1 MKFIETL
8 NSETL
13 LFSIRIKKNT
23 FTFAFLFW
31 LLYKAFHA
39 RIYLSRE
46 EEEENDEN
54 ERMWLCYDEDNARC
68 ISNFKLYTKYIY
80 IYI

>member
-1 MKFIETL
+1 MRAFGMKRER
-8 NSETL
+8 EEEV
-13 LFSIRIKKNT
+13 KEE
-23 FTFAFLFW
+23 
-31 LLYKAFHA
+31 
-39 RIYLSRE
+39 E

-54 ERMWLCYDEDNARC
+54 ERMWLCYVEDNARC

>member
-1 MKFIETL
+1 MRAFGMKRER
-8 NSETL
+8 EEV
-13 LFSIRIKKNT
+13 K
-23 FTFAFLFW
+23 
-31 LLYKAFHA
+31 
-39 RIYLSRE
+39 E

-68 ISNFKLYTKYIY
+68 IPNFKLYIGTKYIY

>member
-1 MKFIETL
+1 MRAFGMKRER
-8 NSETL
+8 EEEV
-13 LFSIRIKKNT
+13 K
-23 FTFAFLFW
+23 
-31 LLYKAFHA
+31 
-39 RIYLSRE
+39 E

-68 ISNFKLYTKYIY
+68 IPNFKLSTKYIY

>member
-1 MKFIETL
+1 MRAFGMKRER
-8 NSETL
+8 EEEV
-13 LFSIRIKKNT
+13 KE
-23 FTFAFLFW
+23 
-31 LLYKAFHA
+31 
-39 RIYLSRE
+39 E

-80 IYI
+80 IYIYIYI

>member
-1 MKFIETL
+1 MRAFGMKRER
-8 NSETL
+8 EEEV
-13 LFSIRIKKNT
+13 KE
-23 FTFAFLFW
+23 
-31 LLYKAFHA
+31 
-39 RIYLSRE
+39 E
-46 EEEENDEN
+46 EEEENNEN